1 MSPLQE
7 QMVQMPRLRFRGRGT
22 ANCNPVYWSDHLGAR
37 HSIPDDSLRLPTVLP
52 FQNPASII
60 LGQTDL
66 VDRLAAATS
75 LQMQAQLRAVLDVTN
90 AQASMQSALNGG
102 DSDSKQLLNSI
113 TSRLQEIDMKL
124 SFVVELLAN
133 RAGQQAVENA
143 AQALNIPVS
152 KVVGTH
158 QFGNDQM
165 NAVNIAAAMSTLNNL
180 VQNHSPKMNFP
191 PMFIKNENTLL
202 GSPQDGQSSVAQS
215 LFSDS
220 LTNSFTSRLLA
231 ACQERPDLC
240 MALANNGM
248 NQNVQTN
255 SSSPG
260 STDAPAASPSAS
272 TPKAENGGIKS
283 EEAASYGEGMEEDNE
298 FDEFDDERESP
309 TNAANVAL
317 GHLLQQSAKE
327 QQANGDW
334 PQGADS
340 AAAIAVE
347 SKFPEGAVRRA
358 AEKAA
363 RSFQST
369 QPKVFA
375 WQILRESITDD
386 ELRNIQIS
394 LRTFHGES
402 AQHLLSRQ
410 LPKIRLVVESTMSY
424 FKWDQLSDEM
434 QLSKA
439 KLLLSHLKNNAK
451 VRNWTLREGRPNRTQ
466 NNQNAENLWKRYAAL
481 LGPGGLAA
489 VGLFG
494 KQQTLATSP
503 PTTQSEFGKSS

>member
-1 MSPLQE
+1 
-7 QMVQMPRLRFRGRGT
+7 
-22 ANCNPVYWSDHLGAR
+22 
-37 HSIPDDSLRLPTVLP
+37 
-52 FQNPASII
+52 
-60 LGQTDL
+60 
-66 VDRLAAATS
+66 
-75 LQMQAQLRAVLDVTN
+75 MQAHLRAVLDVTN
-90 AQASMQSALNGG
+90 ASMAMNGG
-102 DSDSKQLLNSI
+102 ETESKQLLNGIS
-113 TSRLQEIDMKL
+113 SRLQDIDTKL
-124 SFVVELLAN
+124 SFVVELLSN

-143 AQALNIPVS
+143 AQSLNIPVS
-152 KVVGTH
+152 KVVGNH
-158 QFGNDQM
+158 QFEGNQM
-165 NAVNIAAAMSTLNNL
+165 NIAAVMSTLNNL
-180 VQNHSPKMNFP
+180 AQNQSPKMTFP
-191 PMFIKNENTLL
+191 PMFIKNENSLL
-202 GSPQDGQSSVAQS
+202 GSPQEGQSSVAQS
-215 LFSDS
+215 LFGDN
-220 LTNSFTSRLLA
+220 LAFTNLLA
-231 ACQERPDLC
+231 ACQERPALC
-240 MALANNGM
+240 MALANNSM
-248 NQNVQTN
+248 AQNLQTN

-272 TPKAENGGIKS
+272 TPKAENGGVKS

-309 TNAANVAL
+309 TNASNISAL

-327 QQANGDW
+327 QQANGEW
-334 PQGADS
+334 PSGADS
-340 AAAIAVE
+340 AAAMAVE

-466 NNQNAENLWKRYAAL
+466 NNQNAENIWKRYAAL

-489 VGLFG
+489 VQLFG
-494 KQQTLATSP
+494 KQPGLATSP
-503 PTTQSEFGKSS
+503 PTTQSDFGKSS